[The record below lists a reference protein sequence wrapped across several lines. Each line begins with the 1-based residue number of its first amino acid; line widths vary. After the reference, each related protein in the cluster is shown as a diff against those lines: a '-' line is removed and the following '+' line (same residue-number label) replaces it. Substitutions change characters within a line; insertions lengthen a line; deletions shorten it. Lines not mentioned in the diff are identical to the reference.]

1 MTVCEFAPVRATV
14 RDGRSVTIRSIRSDD
29 AAAIQTAFVQLSREA
44 RYSRFMA
51 PLNNLPPAM
60 LKRAVQPAA
69 ARELALVAVAGDG
82 ADEIV
87 VGGARYV
94 RGSDD
99 HTCEFAVTVG
109 DDWRAAGLG
118 SRMLK
123 ELILDAQARGFK
135 RMEGYVLAANAPM
148 LRLARRLGF
157 EAAASDEGPSVKL
170 VHLDL
175 ARGGAGT

>member
-1 MTVCEFAPVRATV
+1 M
-14 RDGRSVTIRSIRSDD
+14 TIRSIRTDD
-29 AAAIQTAFVQLSREA
+29 AAAIQAAFAHLSREA

-51 PLNNLPPAM
+51 PLNKLPPAM

-69 ARELALVAVAGDG
+69 DRELALVAVAGDG

-99 HTCEFAVTVG
+99 HTCEFAVTVS

-123 ELILDAQARGFK
+123 ELIRDARARGLT
-135 RMEGYVLAANAPM
+135 RMEGYVLAANSPM
-148 LRLARRLGF
+148 LNLARRLGF
-157 EAAASDEGPSVKL
+157 GVAASAEGPSVRL
-170 VHLDL
+170 VTLDL
-175 ARGGAGT
+175 ERAGGAVT